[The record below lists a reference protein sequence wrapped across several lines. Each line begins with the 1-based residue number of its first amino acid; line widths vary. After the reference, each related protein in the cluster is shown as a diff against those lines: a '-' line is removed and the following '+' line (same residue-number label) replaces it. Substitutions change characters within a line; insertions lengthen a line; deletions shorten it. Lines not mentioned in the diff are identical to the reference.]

1 MKEYRLIITGVHY
14 AANPDSVAGQPDT
27 EEMHVR
33 TRKMLSW
40 VRDENPIVVLMAD
53 PTNPKNPD
61 AVMAIAE
68 EIRIGY
74 VGDDWLTTAK
84 SLLAQSDCG
93 MLGAEVTDVEVVE
106 HGWIWVTV
114 EADELTQILPL
125 KSSEI
130 EWSIWM
136 SDLPLLPPN
145 KQLVAEQGAAYVLE
159 KKLLPNIDHADFEKL
174 KTYVNIWLKNSRHD
188 LSREA
193 RQARSAYIE
202 RLLAAQNKEVRQLA
216 EPLKRQ
222 RTSICGRAML
232 NERCQQWWPSLM
244 ATARVERLWNQWRLR
259 NDNKL
264 WGGLRWIDSLLREL
278 PGELYN
284 DIGKLD
290 EFLSGLY
297 YMNTPQKAFQSILA
311 LMILRELTCRELGIE
326 MRPMAEAEYQQ
337 DGLITDPM
345 EMPTT
350 IGRVVEFGKTQCELP
365 IQRQTIQMLA
375 QWLRDDYEQSHSKEI
390 ETLAKDRQ
398 EMLARAIEKV
408 VEKPT
413 TVIPHIDN
421 YMPQIQTQNI
431 DLPNLPLDQQEQLEN
446 E

>member
-1 MKEYRLIITGVHY
+1 
-14 AANPDSVAGQPDT
+14 
-27 EEMHVR
+27 
-33 TRKMLSW
+33 
-40 VRDENPIVVLMAD
+40 
-53 PTNPKNPD
+53 
-61 AVMAIAE
+61 
-68 EIRIGY
+68 
-74 VGDDWLTTAK
+74 
-84 SLLAQSDCG
+84 
-93 MLGAEVTDVEVVE
+93 
-106 HGWIWVTV
+106 
-114 EADELTQILPL
+114 
-125 KSSEI
+125 
-130 EWSIWM
+130 
-136 SDLPLLPPN
+136 
-145 KQLVAEQGAAYVLE
+145 
-159 KKLLPNIDHADFEKL
+159 
-174 KTYVNIWLKNSRHD
+174 
-188 LSREA
+188 
-193 RQARSAYIE
+193 
-202 RLLAAQNKEVRQLA
+202 
-216 EPLKRQ
+216 
-222 RTSICGRAML
+222 
-232 NERCQQWWPSLM
+232 M

>member
-1 MKEYRLIITGVHY
+1 MKEYRLKITGVHY
-14 AANPDSVAGQPDT
+14 AANPDSVGGQPDT

-53 PTNPKNPD
+53 PTNPMNPD

-114 EADELTQILPL
+114 EADELTQMLPL

-130 EWSIWM
+130 EWSLWM
-136 SDLPLLPPN
+136 SDLPLLPPS
-145 KQLVAEQGAAYVLE
+145 KQLLAEQSAAYVLE
-159 KKLLPNIDHADFEKL
+159 KKLLPDIDHTDFEKL

-193 RQARSAYIE
+193 RQARSSYIE
-202 RLLAAQNKEVRQLA
+202 RLMASQSTEVRQLA

-244 ATARVERLWNQWRLR
+244 ATERVERLWNQWRLR

-311 LMILRELTCRELGIE
+311 LMILRELTCCELGIE
-326 MRPMAEAEYQQ
+326 MHPMTEADYQQ

-365 IQRQTIQMLA
+365 IQRQTIQILA
-375 QWLRDDYEQSHSKEI
+375 QWLRDDYEQTHSKEI
-390 ETLAKDRQ
+390 ETLAEDRHK
-398 EMLARAIEKV
+398 MLFKAIEKAV
-408 VEKPT
+408 NKPT
-413 TVIPHIDN
+413 TMIPHVDN

-431 DLPNLPLDQQEQLEN
+431 DLLYPPIEQQERLEN